1 MSVTSGFFNSTNRDR
16 LYNATDFGRFFEG
29 IVTDGVLKDFED
41 GLEVANLSSLGFQV
55 KPGKAMFNGIWMV
68 STDLVTLGPAAV
80 TTPDSYGIFAV
91 VAEVNYTTR
100 EAGIKLI
107 STADIPSSTTL
118 VNGVQ
123 NVLKPLLRND
133 AARYSGIHQYV
144 MAIGTRNTASVMF
157 SNFAFLT
164 GQTLA
169 SSSPYYSIR
178 EFIAPYAKAISI
190 DGTIPD
196 PFDYANAT
204 NKPSIN
210 GVTLSGNK
218 TTEDL
223 GITVSANNAK
233 LLGEAGIL
241 TSGNA
246 RNLRYNNI
254 TDIPTASPKKIVF
267 YGSNPS
273 GYGFRIE
280 VIRTIVLD
288 ETTYFPVSFSSMG
301 GTQPGTSF
309 PYIGATGNVDYS
321 YSNNAVTIEV
331 SFVNASMVNRIF
343 ETELV
348 W

>member
-41 GLEVANLSSLGFQV
+41 GLEVANFSMLGFQI

-68 STDLVTLGPAAV
+68 STDLVTLSPAAV
-80 TTPDSYGIFAV
+80 VTPDSYGIFAV

-107 STADIPSSTTL
+107 STSDIPSSTTL
-118 VNGVQ
+118 ANGVQ

-133 AARYSGIHQYV
+133 ATRYSGIHQYV
-144 MAIGTRNTASVMF
+144 MAVGTRNTAATMF

-169 SSSPYYSIR
+169 SSSPYYSIQ
-178 EFIAPYAKAISI
+178 EFIAPYAKAISYE
-190 DGTIPD
+190 GTIPD
-196 PFDYANAT
+196 PFDYTDAT

-210 GVTLSGNK
+210 GVTLTGNK
-218 TTEDL
+218 TTDDL
-223 GITVSANNAK
+223 GITANGSIFLGPAQITTGSSAADIHLAYSNVGT
-233 LLGEAGIL
+233 LSAG
-241 TSGNA
+241 N
-246 RNLRYNNI
+246 
-254 TDIPTASPKKIVF
+254 PKKIILYGQFNSFF
-267 YGSNPS
+267 Y
-273 GYGFRIE
+273 FRLE
-280 VIRTIVLD
+280 YVYLASQ
-288 ETTYFPVSFSSMG
+288 YCPVSATTSSLEQESVLPRTSAG
-301 GTQPGTSF
+301 NSLQNFTQS
-309 PYIGATGNVDYS
+309 GAS
-321 YSNNAVTIEV
+321 V
-331 SFVNASMVNRIF
+331 SFDIISLTNRSALNNIL

>member
-68 STDLVTLGPAAV
+68 STDLVTLSPAAV
-80 TTPDSYGIFAV
+80 VTQGSYGIFAV

-118 VNGVQ
+118 ANGVQ

-133 AARYSGIHQYV
+133 VTRYSGIHQYV
-144 MAIGTRNTASVMF
+144 MAVGTRNTAATTF

-178 EFIAPYAKAISI
+178 GFIAPYAKAISYE
-190 DGTIPD
+190 GTIPD

-223 GITVSANNAK
+223 GITVSSNNSK
-233 LLGEAGIL
+233 LLGEAGIM

-246 RNLRYNNI
+246 RILRYNNI
-254 TDIPTASPKKIVF
+254 TDIPTASPKKIVL
-267 YGSNPS
+267 YGANPS

-288 ETTYFPVSFSSMG
+288 ETTYYPVSFSSMG
-301 GTQPGTSF
+301 GTTPGTSF

-331 SFVNASMVNRIF
+331 SFANASMVNRIF
-343 ETELV
+343 ETELA

>member
-41 GLEVANLSSLGFQV
+41 GLEVVNSSTLGFQIR
-55 KPGKAMFNGIWMV
+55 PGKAMFNGIWII
-68 STDLVTLGPAAV
+68 STDLVTLSPAAV

-100 EAGIKLI
+100 EGSIKLV
-107 STADIPSSTTL
+107 STPDIPSSTSL
-118 VNGVQ
+118 ANGVQ

-133 AARYSGIHQYV
+133 SGRYSGIHQYV
-144 MAIGTRNTASVMF
+144 MAIGTRNTAAIMF

-178 EFIAPYAKAISI
+178 EFIAPYAKAISA

-196 PFDYANAT
+196 PFNYADAT

-210 GVTLSGNK
+210 GITLTGNK

-223 GITVSANNAK
+223 GITANGSIF
-233 LLGEAGIL
+233 LGAATKTQGSTASEVVL
-241 TSGNA
+241 TYSNVGTLPSGN
-246 RNLRYNNI
+246 
-254 TDIPTASPKKIVF
+254 PKKIIL
-267 YGSNPS
+267 YGTNTSV
-273 GYGFRIE
+273 YGFSIE
-280 VIRTIVLD
+280 LVRSGTW
-288 ETTYFPVSFSSMG
+288 YYPVRVGKAMSDA
-301 GTQPGTSF
+301 TV
-309 PYIGATGNVDYS
+309 PYISPGNNTTFSQSGAS
-321 YSNNAVTIEV
+321 VTITV
-331 SFVNASMVNRIF
+331 TLTNVTSLNAIF

>member
-41 GLEVANLSSLGFQV
+41 GLEVANFSTLGFQI

-68 STDLVTLGPAAV
+68 STDLVTLSPAAV
-80 TTPDSYGIFAV
+80 VTPDSYGIFAV

-100 EAGIKLI
+100 DAGIKLI

-118 VNGVQ
+118 ANGVQ

-133 AARYSGIHQYV
+133 ATRYSGIHQYV
-144 MAIGTRNTASVMF
+144 MAVGTRNTAATMF

-169 SSSPYYSIR
+169 SSSPYYSIKD
-178 EFIAPYAKAISI
+178 FVAPYAKAISYE
-190 DGTIPD
+190 GTIPD

-223 GITVSANNAK
+223 GITVSSNNSK
-233 LLGEAGIL
+233 LLGEASI
-241 TSGNA
+241 TVSGNV
-246 RNLRYNNI
+246 RNLRYNNV

-267 YGSNPS
+267 YGSNIS

-280 VIRTIVLD
+280 VIRTSVLD
-288 ETTYFPVSFSSMG
+288 KMDYYPVSFSSMG
-301 GTQPGTSF
+301 GTAPGTSF

-321 YSNNAVTIEV
+321 YSNNGVTIEV
-331 SFVNASMVNRIF
+331 GFANASMANRIF

>member
-41 GLEVANLSSLGFQV
+41 GLEVVNLSVLGFQIRS
-55 KPGKAMFNGIWMV
+55 GKAMFNGVWIS
-68 STDLVTLGPAAV
+68 STDLVTLAPAAV

-100 EAGIKLI
+100 EGSIKLV
-107 STADIPSSTTL
+107 STPDIPSSTSL
-118 VNGVQ
+118 ANGVQ

-144 MAIGTRNTASVMF
+144 MAIGTRNTAATMF

-169 SSSPYYSIR
+169 SSSPYYSIKD
-178 EFIAPYAKAISI
+178 FIAPYAKAIST

-196 PFDYANAT
+196 PFNYADAT

-210 GVTLSGNK
+210 GVTLTGNK

-223 GITVSANNAK
+223 GITAVSSIF
-233 LLGEAGIL
+233 LGPAQISTGSSAADIHL
-241 TSGNA
+241 VYSNVGTLPSGN
-246 RNLRYNNI
+246 
-254 TDIPTASPKKIVF
+254 PKKIILYGTYNSFF
-267 YGSNPS
+267 Y
-273 GYGFRIE
+273 FRLE
-280 VIRTIVLD
+280 YVYLASQ
-288 ETTYFPVSFSSMG
+288 YCPVSAS
-301 GTQPGTSF
+301 TSDISQESAVPRTSVANSLMNF
-309 PYIGATGNVDYS
+309 AQSGAS
-321 YSNNAVTIEV
+321 V
-331 SFVNASMVNRIF
+331 SFDIISLTNRSALNNIL